1 MDAFKRTFALKAAA
15 EALSHCRPSTFALFT
30 FVRRLLLF
38 CVGVFVCMIASLFF
52 CGESIF
58 VLVFLNTPRFAL
70 FHFAYLLLLY
80 LNFHFTFALNAA
92 SSGANVF
99 DLFCG
104 NLAAQK
110 RSGAQRQSE
119 IADSHK
125 SVSSYSSLNPL
136 AIWMNFASSVCC
148 FFFLFWLLVLLPS
161 VFVYLKKAL
170 TWFFISALLHA
181 TVTPSERHEK
191 AVAQFCCNFVFVMF
205 AVEWRHYLGKI
216 AGIYESFVALVLL
229 RY

>member
-1 MDAFKRTFALKAAA
+1 MSAEHFCAFHLCSETSFILRG
-15 EALSHCRPSTFALFT
+15 C
-30 FVRRLLLF
+30 F
-38 CVGVFVCMIASLFF
+38 CVYDCVPFF

-125 SVSSYSSLNPL
+125 SVSSYSPLNPL
-136 AIWMNFASSVCC
+136 AIWMNFTSSVCC
-148 FFFLFWLLVLLPS
+148 FFF
-161 VFVYLKKAL
+161 
-170 TWFFISALLHA
+170 FFGCL
-181 TVTPSERHEK
+181 
-191 AVAQFCCNFVFVMF
+191 FCC
-205 AVEWRHYLGKI
+205 
-216 AGIYESFVALVLL
+216 L
-229 RY
+229 RFLCI